1 MIYMMVIIT
10 HFGKIFIN
18 ISFTLIHMVIAPGA
32 LQYPACDVQEE
43 LVQDVP
49 GVPKAL
55 PLGQLPTATDAIH
68 LYTINPEKQ
77 REE

>member
-1 MIYMMVIIT
+1 
-10 HFGKIFIN
+10 
-18 ISFTLIHMVIAPGA
+18 
-32 LQYPACDVQEE
+32 
-43 LVQDVP
+43 VQDVP

-77 REE
+77 IKQIEK